1 MEFPIT
7 SQPPENTSLL
17 HVLHIPTSEL
27 PLPQCEMEFAKCNH
41 EGQGKKRCTSI
52 PRIRSRTHEVGYPYS
67 YPVVCTVVSEHLSN
81 PKPYTLS
88 AHPRV
93 FCNKTGHHKPLNP
106 CIINTDFSLVQ
117 SHETTTLKECQ
128 PNIGLQF

>member
-1 MEFPIT
+1 MK
-7 SQPPENTSLL
+7 
-17 HVLHIPTSEL
+17 
-27 PLPQCEMEFAKCNH
+27 FAKWNH
-41 EGQGKKRCTSI
+41 KGQGKKRCTSI

-93 FCNKTGHHKPLNP
+93 PCNKTGHHKPLYP
-106 CIINTDFSLVQ
+106 CIINTDFTLIQ
-117 SHETTTLKECQ
+117 STRNYSIEGMPTKYRVAILIFCFYIIRERFKRLNYELNQ
-128 PNIGLQF
+128 W